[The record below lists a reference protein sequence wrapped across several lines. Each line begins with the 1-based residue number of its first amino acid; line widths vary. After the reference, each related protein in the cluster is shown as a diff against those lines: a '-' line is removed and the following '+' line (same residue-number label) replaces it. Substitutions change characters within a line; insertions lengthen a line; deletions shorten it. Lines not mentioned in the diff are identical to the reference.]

1 MLVAGR
7 GVIYDF
13 GSQGPQCDILETHA
27 ILIIQIKLIIS
38 LDLTNPNYYIS
49 VLVFVGKVLVH
60 LSIEKFLP

>member
-13 GSQGPQCDILETHA
+13 GSQAPQCDVLEIHA

-38 LDLTNPNYYIS
+38 LDITNPNYYIS

-60 LSIEKFLP
+60 LSIEKLLP